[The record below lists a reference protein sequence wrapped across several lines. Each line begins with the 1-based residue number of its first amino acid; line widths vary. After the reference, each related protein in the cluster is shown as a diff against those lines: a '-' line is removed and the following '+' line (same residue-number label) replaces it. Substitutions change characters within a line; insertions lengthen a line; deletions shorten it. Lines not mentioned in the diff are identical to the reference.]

1 MMNVY
6 GNSKKEEELIKM
18 VEEMQDEM
26 EMMRNSL
33 TEKDKTIAD
42 LNGQLQTSVP
52 SSAVSR
58 LKNKIQE
65 QADEIVSLNAY
76 IGKMNSADLI
86 VKENEKLKEEN
97 SKIVREAEEAVKLA
111 HKEADERKE
120 RIEKQAAELIVSTHK
135 VFAKKEELDKIYAEE
150 IEYIKKKAAA
160 MSEDTRKRCAETSSE
175 RDHKLKADCL
185 AKVTAHNYSI
195 LSLIGYGILS
205 TVLSIIIMAQYLK

>member
-1 MMNVY
+1 MNVY

-160 MSEDTRKRCAETSSE
+160 MSEDTRKRCAETYSE

-185 AKVTAHNYSI
+185 AKVTAHNYII

>member
-1 MMNVY
+1 MNVY

-160 MSEDTRKRCAETSSE
+160 MSEDTRKRCAETYSE

-185 AKVTAHNYSI
+185 AKVTAHNYII
-195 LSLIGYGILS
+195 LSLTGYGILS